1 MTFGVLGFGGL
12 GLRAHGYHH
21 NLKGSVT
28 KIHGELTA
36 ACGGAG
42 GDGDWSGGATYV
54 ELQKHSRMQIS
65 C

>member
-36 ACGGAG
+36 EGLVVMVTGL
-42 GDGDWSGGATYV
+42 V
-54 ELQKHSRMQIS
+54 ERHM
-65 C
+65 